1 MGPVHSDAQLAL
13 DELLG
18 RQVTTASSLSSPI
31 ELEAPLTAEEMAEA
45 VLAEAGVIMG
55 IEDIILEEHD
65 DEEENAAELDLE
77 NIDYLIDSRSHEL

>member
-1 MGPVHSDAQLAL
+1 
-13 DELLG
+13 
-18 RQVTTASSLSSPI
+18 
-31 ELEAPLTAEEMAEA
+31 

-65 DEEENAAELDLE
+65 DEEENVAELDLE